1 MTQSREALA
10 VMDGAATTVSFG
22 KRPGAIVVSRCAAA
36 LLLLVALAAVAA
48 TGLLVFK
55 FASCPAPAP
64 APAPAAAD
72 SKGRAHIIP
81 GPPPPPPPYM
91 PPPAPPPAPPTPPPP
106 APKLDVRLPRALR
119 PRAYTLR
126 LTPFIFEGNFTFHGE
141 VELTADVVEPTD
153 NVTLHAHDLA
163 VDSSSV
169 RVVAG
174 DEALPV
180 TRVSNDTA
188 RQFLVLSLGATAAA
202 GRRLTVSM
210 RYVGRLN
217 DVLQG
222 FYRSSYTIANE
233 TRWIAVTQFQPTDAR
248 RAFPCFDEP
257 ALKARFTI
265 SLARPRNMTSISNMP
280 RAGDPQPVD
289 GLPDYEWDHYGES
302 VPMSTYLVAWAVT
315 DFAARRDGSFAVWA
329 RASALQQAAYSLH
342 VGPRILRFYEQYFN
356 ISYPLPKVDMIALP
370 DFAAGAMENWGL
382 ITYRETAMLYEQG
395 VSTNSNKQS
404 VATVVAHELAHQ
416 WFGNLVT
423 PSWWTDLWL
432 NEGFASYV
440 EYLGVNAVEPTW
452 KILEQFV
459 SYDLQNVFA
468 LDALESSHPISIA
481 VGHPDEINEIFD
493 RISYGK
499 GASIIRMMDHFL
511 TTDVFKK
518 GLHNYLKKWSYDSS
532 TQNDLW
538 QALTEQAHADGV
550 LAADVTVKRIMDTW
564 TLQTGFPVVTVTRDY
579 DAGGATVTQ
588 ERFLLRSPEN
598 GSAASSEGP
607 VWWVPL
613 TYTSADSPDFESTRP
628 ALWMRAERSV
638 VLPALNAS
646 ADHWLIFNIQETGF
660 YRVNYDARNWALLA
674 AALADRARF
683 ERVGVINRAQL
694 LDDALALARAGRL
707 DYATALGVTRYLAH
721 ELEFLPWK
729 AAFNALGYLDSMLI
743 KTGHYDKFKAYMLG
757 LVQRLYEHTGFTD
770 NPTDPQLTV
779 YKRVNVLSWSCSLG
793 LDDCVRHSVTLFQNW
808 RSTPDPDANN
818 PISPNLK
825 NVVYCTA
832 LRVGGQEEWDFA
844 WQRYL
849 AANVGSERDLLLG
862 ALGCSRETWILSR
875 YLEWAVT
882 NKSGIRKQDA
892 ARVFGA
898 VSSNVIGQRL
908 AYAFLRSQWDRI
920 REYLGASLFTINNI
934 VRSCTRRINTQY
946 ELDDL
951 AQFATVHRAELGTAT
966 RAVEQALEQAEAN
979 VRWMRR
985 SYQPIVQWLT
995 AETAPATPAPPS

>member
-1 MTQSREALA
+1 
-10 VMDGAATTVSFG
+10 
-22 KRPGAIVVSRCAAA
+22 
-36 LLLLVALAAVAA
+36 
-48 TGLLVFK
+48 
-55 FASCPAPAP
+55 
-64 APAPAAAD
+64 
-72 SKGRAHIIP
+72 
-81 GPPPPPPPYM
+81 
-91 PPPAPPPAPPTPPPP
+91 
-106 APKLDVRLPRALR
+106 
-119 PRAYTLR
+119 
-126 LTPFIFEGNFTFHGE
+126 
-141 VELTADVVEPTD
+141 
-153 NVTLHAHDLA
+153 
-163 VDSSSV
+163 
-169 RVVAG
+169 
-174 DEALPV
+174 
-180 TRVSNDTA
+180 
-188 RQFLVLSLGATAAA
+188 
-202 GRRLTVSM
+202 
-210 RYVGRLN
+210 
-217 DVLQG
+217 
-222 FYRSSYTIANE
+222 
-233 TRWIAVTQFQPTDAR
+233 
-248 RAFPCFDEP
+248 
-257 ALKARFTI
+257 
-265 SLARPRNMTSISNMP
+265 
-280 RAGDPQPVD
+280 
-289 GLPDYEWDHYGES
+289 
-302 VPMSTYLVAWAVT
+302 
-315 DFAARRDGSFAVWA
+315 
-329 RASALQQAAYSLH
+329 
-342 VGPRILRFYEQYFN
+342 
-356 ISYPLPKVDMIALP
+356 
-370 DFAAGAMENWGL
+370 
-382 ITYRETAMLYEQG
+382 
-395 VSTNSNKQS
+395 
-404 VATVVAHELAHQ
+404 
-416 WFGNLVT
+416 
-423 PSWWTDLWL
+423 
-432 NEGFASYV
+432 
-440 EYLGVNAVEPTW
+440 
-452 KILEQFV
+452 
-459 SYDLQNVFA
+459 
-468 LDALESSHPISIA
+468 
-481 VGHPDEINEIFD
+481 
-493 RISYGK
+493 
-499 GASIIRMMDHFL
+499 
-511 TTDVFKK
+511 
-518 GLHNYLKKWSYDSS
+518 
-532 TQNDLW
+532 
-538 QALTEQAHADGV
+538 
-550 LAADVTVKRIMDTW
+550 MDTW

-598 GSAASSEGP
+598 GSAAASEGP

-638 VLPALNAS
+638 VLPALNLLLLRLKPMLVVAR
-646 ADHWLIFNIQETGF
+646 AGF

-951 AQFATVHRAELGTAT
+951 AQFATAHRAELGTAT

-979 VRWMRR
+979 VRWECGAQLPAHRAMAHSGDGRPHPAPPTL
-985 SYQPIVQWLT
+985 S
-995 AETAPATPAPPS
+995 TAPAAASPHPHPRCLPLRKRAFEAGDLFLTVDRI